1 MTNIYLNNSNNI
13 IIEVITHPKIKETI
27 TNQKIHFTN
36 NRIDIWKIFMF
47 TTFLVPLFMFTS
59 TKETFSKIFSSLSG
73 KRLLYH
79 CSLYIYNK

>member
-47 TTFLVPLFMFTS
+47 TTLFVPLFMFTT
-59 TKETFSKIFSSLSG
+59 TKETLSKIHYSLSG
-73 KRLLYH
+73 KKNIYYF
-79 CSLYIYNK
+79 SLYI